1 MRHVSLDAAG
11 AVYDCARLAKIEV
24 RNIDHSE
31 FHRLCL
37 SLKEFERSLGELVG
51 DDYWRPFLR
60 ALKRYRFDIS
70 STPLPLKYPL
80 DQSPSLVEQLRGQL
94 VHCDLIFPKFAE
106 PARELV
112 NLVLSV
118 RDSPAN
124 PVLEVCTDIVGYGEA
139 DVAMLIKA
147 PRLIPAVERLLSDD
161 PRIGAV
167 EVISPSQLTGSFCYA
182 KLIVVGPARWYGD
195 YVFQSPRARAIYIV
209 KYRWI
214 NDSNPSSNVFTGF
227 LKTSGAGW
235 VDPSVVADTGTRKN
249 VVSPSN
255 LMDPEDFL
263 PAIDWDDILQRVFAR
278 AVGDSEHAD
287 ADEEYVTA
295 RLFQLEGEIV
305 VPLDAAEGASATV
318 LILTQEEADPVR
330 RIPVTNLEPGMFL
343 LVRTGG
349 GGEYIALLADRILG
363 EHSARAREV
372 QRDWKDRLRRKV
384 RKDGLHQVVRDL
396 KNYGSRRAIHVNV
409 RNWMSYKSIKT
420 EDQRDFLAV
429 MRLIGLADRFENYWK
444 TMTLIDSAHRRAG
457 QLIRRQLLAEVR
469 KADLQGLEKLGR
481 MDFEL
486 TGMEGGN
493 LSAIRIQNVHPQ
505 TFEIDV
511 ARLGHPI
518 EMDGNLWLG

>member
-1 MRHVSLDAAG
+1 
-11 AVYDCARLAKIEV
+11 
-24 RNIDHSE
+24 
-31 FHRLCL
+31 
-37 SLKEFERSLGELVG
+37 
-51 DDYWRPFLR
+51 
-60 ALKRYRFDIS
+60 
-70 STPLPLKYPL
+70 
-80 DQSPSLVEQLRGQL
+80 
-94 VHCDLIFPKFAE
+94 
-106 PARELV
+106 
-112 NLVLSV
+112 
-118 RDSPAN
+118 
-124 PVLEVCTDIVGYGEA
+124 
-139 DVAMLIKA
+139 
-147 PRLIPAVERLLSDD
+147 
-161 PRIGAV
+161 
-167 EVISPSQLTGSFCYA
+167 
-182 KLIVVGPARWYGD
+182 
-195 YVFQSPRARAIYIV
+195 
-209 KYRWI
+209 
-214 NDSNPSSNVFTGF
+214 
-227 LKTSGAGW
+227 
-235 VDPSVVADTGTRKN
+235 
-249 VVSPSN
+249 
-255 LMDPEDFL
+255 
-263 PAIDWDDILQRVFAR
+263 
-278 AVGDSEHAD
+278 
-287 ADEEYVTA
+287 
-295 RLFQLEGEIV
+295 
-305 VPLDAAEGASATV
+305 
-318 LILTQEEADPVR
+318 
-330 RIPVTNLEPGMFL
+330 MFL

-372 QRDWKDRLRRKV
+372 QIDWKDRLRRKV

-429 MRLIGLADRFENYWK
+429 MRLIGLADRFDDYWK